1 MSRRN
6 KLYCVK
12 QNQDFLA
19 LGEERANK
27 ISYAVQN
34 KENGLDIINQNPRN
48 PSQASLAMLCL
59 ASADE
64 GIGVWNIWRLWRA
77 GGKYVTVPES
87 GAPEK

>member
-34 KENGLDIINQNPRN
+34 KEK
-48 PSQASLAMLCL
+48 A
-59 ASADE
+59 
-64 GIGVWNIWRLWRA
+64 
-77 GGKYVTVPES
+77 
-87 GAPEK
+87 

>member
-19 LGEERANK
+19 LGEERALE

-34 KENGLDIINQNPRN
+34 KENGLDNINQNPRN

-64 GIGVWNIWRLWRA
+64 GKGVWSKRQVMNLA
-77 GGKYVTVPES
+77 FV
-87 GAPEK
+87 